1 MGKNIIMGRKT
12 FESMPAG
19 ALRGRNPFVISSKP
33 LDQIYDI
40 NCFNSIESM
49 LEYVKMYKGEQFMVV
64 GGAQIYEAF
73 MPYVDTMYLT
83 QILEYGAADT
93 YFPRFD
99 IKDWDISM
107 IANEWQEKV
116 PYMIKQYVR
125 KR

>member
-1 MGKNIIMGRKT
+1 
-12 FESMPAG
+12 
-19 ALRGRNPFVISSKP
+19 
-33 LDQIYDI
+33 
-40 NCFNSIESM
+40 M

-73 MPYVDTMYLT
+73 MPYVNTMYLT
-83 QILEYGAADT
+83 QIQEYAPADT
-93 YFPRFD
+93 YFPKFD

-116 PYMIKQYVR
+116 PYMIKKYVR